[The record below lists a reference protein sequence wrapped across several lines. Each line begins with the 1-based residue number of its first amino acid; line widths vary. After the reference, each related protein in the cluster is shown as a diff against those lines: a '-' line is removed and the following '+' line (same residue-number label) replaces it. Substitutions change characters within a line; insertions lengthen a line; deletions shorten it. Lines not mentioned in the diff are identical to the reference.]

1 MKRWNYYYHG
11 LSVRAAFPLPEW
23 DSFDSAETADAPD
36 VVISLGD
43 SSVAGSEA
51 EYRFSVPELGSVYVR
66 GGREIEVAPLP
77 GIQPYELH
85 PWLAGS
91 AWAALCYQRGFL
103 MLHASAVSFE
113 DGAVAFC
120 GPAQSG
126 KSTLAAHLHAL
137 GHPLVGDDLCRVEL
151 PAGALAMIHPSAPR
165 FKLRSDALASLQP
178 EAGTSRSG
186 YDSRAG
192 KTLLWTH
199 NRSVSPLPLR
209 AIYLLNWGE
218 WGQRRLTGSA
228 ALRGFLLAGSYR
240 GDLIDSMKRSGAY
253 IQLCMELLRRVPVW
267 ELSRLRELMNMDKIV
282 RFITDQSAGE
292 IIRS

>member
-1 MKRWNYYYHG
+1 
-11 LSVRAAFPLPEW
+11 
-23 DSFDSAETADAPD
+23 
-36 VVISLGD
+36 
-43 SSVAGSEA
+43 
-51 EYRFSVPELGSVYVR
+51 
-66 GGREIEVAPLP
+66 
-77 GIQPYELH
+77 
-85 PWLAGS
+85 
-91 AWAALCYQRGFL
+91 
-103 MLHASAVSFE
+103 
-113 DGAVAFC
+113 
-120 GPAQSG
+120 
-126 KSTLAAHLHAL
+126 
-137 GHPLVGDDLCRVEL
+137 
-151 PAGALAMIHPSAPR
+151 
-165 FKLRSDALASLQP
+165 
-178 EAGTSRSG
+178 
-186 YDSRAG
+186 
-192 KTLLWTH
+192 LLWTH